1 MSVEPLIHAP
11 AEPASAIMLT
21 EAAAR
26 HVNKTL
32 EKRGRGIGLRLA
44 VKAAGCSGM
53 SYAVAIADDV
63 GELDTQFE
71 SRGVRVLV
79 DPKSLVY
86 VMGVEIDFVRQGLN
100 EGFKFRNPNAKGT
113 CGCGESFAA

>member
-1 MSVEPLIHAP
+1 MSDEPLIHAP
-11 AEPASAIMLT
+11 AAPASAIVLT

-26 HVNKTL
+26 HVNRTL
-32 EKRGRGIGLRLA
+32 QKRGRGIGLRLA

-86 VMGVEIDFVRQGLN
+86 VMGVEIDFVREGLN
-100 EGFKFRNPNAKGT
+100 ESFKFRNPNAKGT